1 VRIVEEMVEIWPN
14 EVCEKNSLR
23 EKIKRAQR
31 EDKKVIKVVEELKR
45 TEMKL
50 LKNKE

>member
-1 VRIVEEMVEIWPN
+1 LVEE
-14 EVCEKNSLR
+14 NSLR
-23 EKIKRAQR
+23 ERIKRTQR
-31 EDKKVIKVVEELKR
+31 EDKKVVKVVEELKR